1 MQFSYLV
8 LESQSMHY
16 SDDEIIRG
24 LKQDDQQ
31 MLKYLF
37 DVYYEKLVFYSLT
50 YVIRKEIAE
59 EIIQELFVR
68 IWENRKSLLITKSCK
83 AYLFTSARNSS
94 INYLRSKY
102 ARIPFIS
109 LSNIIEKPERSTVED
124 KLVESELK
132 AMIQH
137 SIDTLPPKCRIIFNL
152 SRNSDLSNQEIAN
165 ILGIS
170 TKTVDTQI
178 RIAVIKMKRALAGKW
193 D

>member
-1 MQFSYLV
+1 
-8 LESQSMHY
+8 MHY

-37 DVYYEKLVFYSLT
+37 DVYYEKLVFYSHT

-68 IWENRKSLLITKSCK
+68 IWENRKTILITRSFE
-83 AYLFTSARNSS
+83 AYLYTSARNSS
-94 INYLRSKY
+94 INYLKSKY

-109 LSNIIEKPERSTVED
+109 LSNFVEKPIRYTVED

-137 SIDTLPPKCRIIFNL
+137 SIDALPPKCGIIFNL
-152 SRNSDLSNQEIAN
+152 SRNSDLSHQEIADM
-165 ILGIS
+165 LGIS
-170 TKTVDTQI
+170 KKTVHAQI
-178 RIAVIKMKRALAGKW
+178 RIAVLKIKKALAGKW
-193 D
+193 DQFPE

>member
-16 SDDEIIRG
+16 SDDETIRG

>member
-1 MQFSYLV
+1 
-8 LESQSMHY
+8 
-16 SDDEIIRG
+16 
-24 LKQDDQQ
+24 

-37 DVYYEKLVFYSLT
+37 DAYYEKLVFYSLT

-59 EIIQELFVR
+59 EIIQELFIR

-94 INYLRSKY
+94 INYLKSKY

-109 LSNIIEKPERSTVED
+109 LSNIIEKPARSTVED
-124 KLVESELK
+124 QLVENELK
-132 AMIQH
+132 TMIQYA
-137 SIDTLPPKCRIIFNL
+137 IDDLPEKCRIIFNL
-152 SRNSDLSNQEIAN
+152 SRNCDLSNQEIAN

-178 RIAVIKMKRALAGKW
+178 RIAVIKIKRALAGKW

>member
-1 MQFSYLV
+1 MQFPYLV
-8 LESQSMHY
+8 FESLSMHY

-37 DVYYEKLVFYSLT
+37 DAYYEKLVFYSLT

-59 EIIQELFVR
+59 EIIQELFIR

-94 INYLRSKY
+94 INYLKSKY

-109 LSNIIEKPERSTVED
+109 LSNIIEKPARSTVED
-124 KLVESELK
+124 QLVENELK
-132 AMIQH
+132 TMIQYA
-137 SIDTLPPKCRIIFNL
+137 IDDLPEKCRIIFNL
-152 SRNSDLSNQEIAN
+152 SRNCDLSNQEIAN

-178 RIAVIKMKRALAGKW
+178 RIAVIKIKRALAGKW